1 MSETYDAALRRGAA
15 HLAAAGIDHAAGDA
29 RAMMRWAAG
38 CDAARLTM
46 KLRDPAPEAALVRY
60 NDALDMRAGRRPV
73 SHIVGGRL
81 FWGRWFEVTPDVL
94 DPRPETEI
102 MVARALDLPPPER
115 VLELGVGSACILGA
129 VLAECPEATG
139 LGVDISAAAL
149 AVAERNLAG
158 LGLSARA
165 RLAQSDWLS
174 GVEGRFDL
182 VLCNPPY
189 IAESELADLSPEV
202 RLHEPRLALSPGGDG
217 LAAYRA
223 IAPALGDVMAPGGA
237 ALFEIGPTQADAVAE
252 IFAAA
257 GWAAPAALQDFDG
270 RDRCLHFTDCRQKGH
285 E

>member
-139 LGVDISAAAL
+139 LGTDLSPEALEVAKANAAAL
-149 AVAERNLAG
+149 GLTGRAGFERADWCQGLAG
-158 LGLSARA
+158 G
-165 RLAQSDWLS
+165 
-174 GVEGRFDL
+174 FDL
-182 VLCNPPY
+182 IASNPPY
-189 IAESELADLSPEV
+189 IA
-202 RLHEPRLALSPGGDG
+202 LAL
-217 LAAYRA
+217 RN
-223 IAPALGDVMAPGGA
+223 
-237 ALFEIGPTQADAVAE
+237 
-252 IFAAA
+252 
-257 GWAAPAALQDFDG
+257 
-270 RDRCLHFTDCRQKGH
+270 
-285 E
+285 